1 MNAVMMLLRWWMA
14 SLKHPATYIFWV
26 LLILYHA
33 DGRGHGEIDCVAA
46 PYAAWAFV
54 RTGSFDVQHYE
65 ALKPYFHTSALR
77 QSIDGRMVPVRSPGS
92 TLAVVPFVAP
102 FALIHERPLSS
113 PSMHAIGRLAGA
125 TYVALLGAVFFIMC
139 RRFAPSSAWPA
150 LILVT
155 LGSCLYSV
163 AAQAIWVHGPATFW
177 LMISLELQTRKEFRR
192 WLPFLAGLALGLAV
206 LCRPTTAVFGVASG
220 VAWLL
225 MWDRRLLALIG
236 GGLIPVG
243 YLCWVNWCHYGSPLL
258 GGYSAEATLEAPPFD
273 VAFAGL
279 LVAPSRGLFVYSP
292 ACLLLP
298 LGFAALV
305 RRNDL
310 PQVLLWCWS
319 AAALGTIILFA
330 RWHDWRGGW
339 CYGPRFLCECWP
351 IIGLLFAIGVDH
363 MTRNRRW
370 IAWLLVAVSVVIHA
384 LGVYGA
390 SEYEAWQMRHDPHVH
405 PEDPYGRSLFE
416 WHDTQIEAH
425 ARGLWRKITR

>member
-1 MNAVMMLLRWWMA
+1 MMLLRWWMA

-292 ACLLLP
+292 DCLLLP
-298 LGFAALV
+298 LGFAALA

-310 PQVLLWCWS
+310 PQVLVCCCTWYDHPVCPLARRLVLRPALPLRVLAHHRIALRDRCGSHDPES
-319 AAALGTIILFA
+319 ALDRLALGC
-330 RWHDWRGGW
+330 RVRGDSCPWR
-339 CYGPRFLCECWP
+339 
-351 IIGLLFAIGVDH
+351 V
-363 MTRNRRW
+363 
-370 IAWLLVAVSVVIHA
+370 
-384 LGVYGA
+384 
-390 SEYEAWQMRHDPHVH
+390 
-405 PEDPYGRSLFE
+405 RSLRIRSLA
-416 WHDTQIEAH
+416 DEARSPRPPGGSLWEIALRM
-425 ARGLWRKITR
+425 ARYPDRSPCPWFVA